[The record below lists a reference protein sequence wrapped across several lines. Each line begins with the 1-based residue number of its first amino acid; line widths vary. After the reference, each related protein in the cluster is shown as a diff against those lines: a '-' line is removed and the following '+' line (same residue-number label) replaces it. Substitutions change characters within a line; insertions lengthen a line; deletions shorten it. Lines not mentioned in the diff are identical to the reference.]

1 MPAPSE
7 FAAKFAAALQE
18 KFSTF
23 TVGDSNY
30 NPGYTFTVE
39 AGGKYDR
46 IVEASGGQRHVHAFV
61 VRETGGLV
69 KSATWKA
76 PQREKDGLAVR
87 YVLSVEDEFAAA
99 VEDADPYGGY
109 LYAGARKVRPIPEGA

>member
-1 MPAPSE
+1 MPTPSPIATKYAE
-7 FAAKFAAALQE
+7 ALQE

-23 TVGDSNY
+23 TVGESNY

-61 VRETGGLV
+61 VRATGGLV

-87 YVLSVEDEFAAA
+87 YVLSVEDEFTAAI
-99 VEDADPYGGY
+99 EDADPYGAY
-109 LYAGARKVRPIPEGA
+109 LYAGARTIRPIN

>member
-1 MPAPSE
+1 MPAPSI
-7 FAAKFAAALQE
+7 FATEYAEALQKKFAE
-18 KFSTF
+18 KGDTF
-23 TVGDSNY
+23 TI
-30 NPGYTFTVE
+30 E

-46 IVEASGGQRHVHAFV
+46 IVQRNRYGQGHVHAFV

-69 KSATWKA
+69 KAATWKA

-99 VEDADPYGGY
+99 VEDADPLGSY
-109 LYAGARKVRPIPEGA
+109 LYAGARTIRPIP